1 MFGRLLIVLACT
13 TVGVYGVANP
23 VNTFLIIFWVI
34 ASVVTIA
41 GVVAVVDFIIRG
53 PQTPEQKAKDAAQI
67 EAFKE
72 CFRVKK

>member
-1 MFGRLLIVLACT
+1 MFGRLLYVLAVMT
-13 TVGVYGVANP
+13 IGVYGVSNP
-23 VNTFLIIFWVI
+23 VDFMLISFWLI
-34 ASVVTIA
+34 ASLVTIA

-72 CFRVKK
+72 CFKVK